1 MLHGGHGHH
10 QPTVKRSVIQ
20 NIDSSNFCVRY
31 HNVCVSVGIQ
41 YKSDDKLTTKR
52 AKAEKEKLAERR
64 IVY

>member
-1 MLHGGHGHH
+1 MLHGGHGYH